1 MGGENGNRI
10 TFKGC
15 YVAIVTPFKAD
26 GGLDEVG
33 LRSNIDY
40 LIDNGVSGLVPCGTT
55 GESATLSWDEHMRV
69 VDITIEQADKRVQV
83 IAGAGSNNTAE
94 AVEAAVHA
102 KKSGADAI
110 LTITPYYNKP
120 SQEGLYRHFSM
131 IAEKADAPMVLYN
144 VPGRTGVNM
153 LPETV
158 ERLCAHRQVVAI
170 KEASG
175 NLTQISE
182 IHRKCGDRLT
192 ILSGDDAL
200 TLPILACGGTG
211 VISVTGNILPAKMS
225 EMVNLWLSGD
235 HAGALKLHDELLP
248 ISQAVFIETSPVP
261 VKTCMAEAGLAAGP
275 VRLPLAP
282 MLDGNK
288 EKLLSVWKT
297 YNKC

>member
-1 MGGENGNRI
+1 MGIDGERI
-10 TFKGC
+10 AFRGC

-26 GGLDEVG
+26 GSLDEVG

-40 LIDNGVSGLVPCGTT
+40 LIDNGVAGLVPCGTT

-69 VDITIEQADKRVQV
+69 VDVTIDQASERVQV
-83 IAGAGSNNTAE
+83 IAGAGSNNTTE
-94 AVEAAVHA
+94 AVEAAIHA

-120 SQEGLYRHFSM
+120 SQEGLYRHFSV
-131 IAEKADAPMVLYN
+131 IAEKADVPMVLYN

-158 ERLCAHRQVVAI
+158 ERLSSLPQVVAI

-175 NLTQISE
+175 NLTQRAE
-182 IHRKCGDRLT
+182 IHRRCGDKIT

-225 EMVNLWLSGD
+225 KMVDLWLNGD
-235 HAGALKLHDELLP
+235 HAGALELHDELLP
-248 ISQAVFIETSPVP
+248 ISQTVFIETSPVP
-261 VKTCMAEAGLAAGP
+261 IKTCMAEAGLAAGP

-282 MLDGNK
+282 MLESNR
-288 EKLLSVWKT
+288 EKLLGVWRT
-297 YNKC
+297 YN

>member
-1 MGGENGNRI
+1 MSNDFNI

-26 GGLDEVG
+26 GSLDEVG

-40 LIDNGVSGLVPCGTT
+40 LIDNGVAGLVPCGTT
-55 GESATLSWDEHMRV
+55 GESATLSWDEHKRV
-69 VDITIEQADKRVQV
+69 VDVTIEQADKRVQV

-153 LPETV
+153 QAETV
-158 ERLCAHRQVVAI
+158 ERLSHLPQVVAV

-175 NLTQISE
+175 NLNQISE
-182 IHRKCGDRLT
+182 IHRLCGDRIA

-225 EMVNLWLSGD
+225 EMVKLWLSGD
-235 HAGALKLHDELLP
+235 HAGALELHDYLLP
-248 ISQAVFIETSPVP
+248 ISQTVFIETSPVP
-261 VKTCMAEAGLAAGP
+261 VKMCMAEAGLAAGP

-282 MLDGNK
+282 MVESNK
-288 EKLLSVWKT
+288 EKLLKVWKT
-297 YNKC
+297 YSE

>member
-1 MGGENGNRI
+1 MSNESGNRI

-26 GGLDEVG
+26 GSLDEVG

-40 LIDNGVSGLVPCGTT
+40 LIDNGVAGLVPCGTT

-69 VDITIEQADKRVQV
+69 VDVTIDQANKRVQV
-83 IAGAGSNNTAE
+83 IAGAGSNNTTE
-94 AVEAAVHA
+94 AVEAAIHA

-158 ERLCAHRQVVAI
+158 ERLCAYPQVVAI

-235 HAGALKLHDELLP
+235 RDGALRLHDELLP
-248 ISQAVFIETSPVP
+248 ISQIVFIETSPVP

-282 MLDGNK
+282 MLEGNK
-288 EKLLSVWKT
+288 KKLLDVWKT
-297 YNKC
+297 YNE

>member
-1 MGGENGNRI
+1 VKM
-10 TFKGC
+10 TFRGC
-15 YVAIVTPFKAD
+15 YVAIVTPFRAD
-26 GGLDEVG
+26 GSLDEVG

-40 LIDNGVSGLVPCGTT
+40 LIDNGVAGLVPCGTT
-55 GESATLSWDEHMRV
+55 GESATLSWDEHKRV
-69 VDITIEQADKRVQV
+69 VDITIEQADRRVQV
-83 IAGAGSNNTAE
+83 IAGAGSNNTTE
-94 AVEAAVHA
+94 AVEAALHA

-120 SQEGLYRHFSM
+120 SQEGLYRHFSV
-131 IAEKADAPMVLYN
+131 IAEQADVPMVLYN

-153 LPETV
+153 LPETL
-158 ERLCAHRQVVAI
+158 ERLSRLPQVVAV

-182 IHRKCGDRLT
+182 IHRLCGGRIA

-225 EMVNLWLSGD
+225 KMLELWLSGD
-235 HAGALKLHDELLP
+235 HAGALELHDELLP

-261 VKTCMAEAGLAAGP
+261 VKVCMAEAGLAAGP

-282 MLDGNK
+282 MLEGNR
-288 EKLLSVWKT
+288 EKLLAVWKT
-297 YNKC
+297 YNS